1 MDWPTP
7 LICTLSSPANAMRAK
22 APNRMINAPKTDGAP
37 DMARSFHSGS
47 NSLAPNRT
55 NTTLVPCSQKNE
67 TEWVYFYRTI
77 RVSRGARSPNVAVVV
92 RENLEAP
99 PDTGGFTL
107 PPNRAACQ
115 HHQHVTDEPHTITA
129 MTSPTPLSGV
139 GYKTRHV
146 VGCGTCEKR
155 HTRSHTNTHAHTCAE
170 KCLCFGPLTGSQPY
184 WSSSMQ
190 SMHMRGSG
198 PTRLA
203 EPARASVPPLIAAVL
218 GAPASGAVTGDVGTK
233 PSKLASE
240 AEMEGVC
247 AEEARLA

>member
-1 MDWPTP
+1 MHAFITSKCDESQGTEQDDK
-7 LICTLSSPANAMRAK
+7 RAENRWSTRHGAIFSFRLQLARTK
-22 APNRMINAPKTDGAP
+22 PNEHYASAVFP
-37 DMARSFHSGS
+37 
-47 NSLAPNRT
+47 
-55 NTTLVPCSQKNE
+55 KNE

-115 HHQHVTDEPHTITA
+115 HHQHVTDESHTITA